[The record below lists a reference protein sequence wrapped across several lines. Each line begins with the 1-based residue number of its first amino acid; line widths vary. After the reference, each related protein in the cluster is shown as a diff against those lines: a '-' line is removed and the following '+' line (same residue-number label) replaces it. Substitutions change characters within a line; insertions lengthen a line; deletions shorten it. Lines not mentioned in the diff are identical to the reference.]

1 MKRGEKKRGVVGL
14 TEYGSLAVLVIAV
27 AAVGAAVFGIVWR
40 VAGRLSVAVGV
51 TAAAVPV
58 VTLLVWLVWRLFK
71 RRKVDRPVAK
81 ILNVTEHMAQGEF
94 NIDFSLAHEWGEYD
108 VFDLILENLGT
119 TAEELKKAEARRS
132 DFVANVSHELKTP
145 LAVIR
150 NCADVLRQEG
160 LPEERRREYAEV
172 LGAAAGRLSDL
183 VSNVL
188 KLDKLENGSLP
199 PENKPFD
206 LSESLALCVL
216 QFEEVAE
223 RKGVSFDCTIEEGV
237 SLVSDESLLSMIW
250 TNLLSNAVKFTDA
263 GGTVGVA
270 LRAEDGGAVVSVRD
284 TGCGMSAE
292 TGAHIF
298 DKFYQGDTSHA
309 QEGNGLGLALVKKA
323 IDLLG
328 GEIFVESKPGEGSR
342 FTVRLHG
349 GS

>member
-1 MKRGEKKRGVVGL
+1 MKNGGKRRGVVGL
-14 TEYGSLAVLVIAV
+14 TEYGSLALFVVAV
-27 AAVGAAVFGIVWR
+27 AAVAAAVFGLVWHF
-40 VAGRLSVAVGV
+40 AGRLAVAVGV

-58 VTLLVWLVWRLFK
+58 VTLLVWLLWRLFK

-81 ILNVTEHMAQGEF
+81 ILNVTEHMARGEF
-94 NIDFSLAHEWGEYD
+94 DTDFTLAHEWGEYD
-108 VFDLILENLGT
+108 VFDFILENLSL
-119 TAEELKKAEARRS
+119 TAEELKRGEQRRS

-145 LAVIR
+145 LAIVT

-160 LPEERRREYAEV
+160 LPEERRREYAEI
-172 LGAAAGRLSDL
+172 LHAAAGRLSAL

-188 KLDKLENGSLP
+188 KLDKLENGSMP
-199 PENKPFD
+199 PEAKKFD
-206 LSESLALCVL
+206 LGESLAQCVL
-216 QFEEVAE
+216 QFEDAAE
-223 RKGVSFDCTIEEGV
+223 RKGLNFACEIEEGAE
-237 SLVSDESLLSMIW
+237 LVSDESLLSMIW

-263 GGTVGVA
+263 GGTVFVT
-270 LRAEDGGAVVSVRD
+270 LRREEGGACVEVRD

-323 IDLLG
+323 IDLVG
-328 GEIFVESKPGEGSR
+328 GEIVVESAPGEGSR

-349 GS
+349 GA

>member
-27 AAVGAAVFGIVWR
+27 AAVAAAVFGIVWR

-108 VFDLILENLGT
+108 VFDLILENLGA

-223 RKGVSFDCTIEEGV
+223 RKGVAFDCAIEEGV

>member
-119 TAEELKKAEARRS
+119 TAEELKKAEVRRS

-223 RKGVSFDCTIEEGV
+223 RKGVSFDCAIEEGV

-263 GGTVGVA
+263 GGIVGVA

-328 GEIFVESKPGEGSR
+328 GEIFVESKLGEGSR

>member
-14 TEYGSLAVLVIAV
+14 TEYGSLALLVIAV
-27 AAVGAAVFGIVWR
+27 AAVGAAVFGLVWYF
-40 VAGRLSVAVGV
+40 AGRLAVAVGV

-71 RRKVDRPVAK
+71 RRRLDRPVAR
-81 ILNVTEHMAQGEF
+81 ILKVTEHMAQGDF
-94 NIDFSLAHEWGEYD
+94 DIDVLPAHEWGEYD
-108 VFDLILENLGT
+108 AFDLILENLGT
-119 TAEELKKAEARRS
+119 TAGELKKAEARRS
-132 DFVANVSHELKTP
+132 DFVADVSHELKTP

-150 NCADVLRQEG
+150 NCADVLQREG
-160 LPEERRREYAEV
+160 LPEEQRREYAEV
-172 LGAAAGRLSDL
+172 LGAAAGRLSVL
-183 VSNVL
+183 VTNVL

-199 PENKPFD
+199 PESRPFD
-206 LSESLALCVL
+206 LSESLAQCVL
-216 QFEEVAE
+216 QFEDVAE
-223 RKGVSFDCTIEEGV
+223 RKGLGVACEIEEGV
-237 SLVSDESLLSMIW
+237 KIVSDESLLSMIW

-270 LRAEDGGAVVSVRD
+270 LRTEDGFAVVSVRD

-349 GS
+349 GV

>member
-216 QFEEVAE
+216 QFEDVAE
-223 RKGVSFDCTIEEGV
+223 RKGVAFDCAIEENV
-237 SLVSDESLLSMIW
+237 TLVSDESLLSVIW
-250 TNLLSNAVKFTDA
+250 TNLLSNAVKFTEA
-263 GGTVGVA
+263 GGTVGVT
-270 LRAEDGGAVVSVRD
+270 LRAEGGGAVVSVRD

-309 QEGNGLGLALVKKA
+309 RGGGGGGGGVVKKA